1 MIFALATPVAQS
13 AIGVFRISGVGCCE
27 KFNTAL
33 NKPISEYR
41 KVFLRD
47 VFWEGVLI
55 DRCSVVFYSS
65 PNSYTGE
72 DSVEV
77 FCHGGL
83 SVIKSLTGVFLA
95 LGFREAEPGEFSK
108 IAFENGKLSL
118 NEAEAVADLVH
129 SEDVDRGLLSSEA
142 VAGKLS
148 NIISDLGDRVDGL
161 RVYIEGSI
169 DFSDEDYNFIAEGDV
184 CNKLVEI
191 KSSLVDLIDSSLVST
206 KKLTKNRVLFF
217 GPPNTGKSSLFNRM
231 LGFERALVSNVP
243 GTTRDL
249 IDSEMF
255 YNSVNMELVDS
266 AGIRET
272 KDLIETMGVALSG
285 VGVEE
290 SDLILVVLDHLTEN
304 YIDSF
309 GSTLKEKSFLL
320 VFNKSDEK
328 EPLNSY
334 DCVVSAKSG
343 SGVQE
348 LKELIFKFI
357 KEDKKN
363 KRGSKKTFLIRER
376 HLSLFNAALSA
387 LNSCIQKISNENA
400 VDIAAEDL
408 RQVRSSFDEFLGVKY
423 PDDLLGDIFKD
434 FCIGK

>member
-272 KDLIETMGVALSG
+272 NDLIEAMGVALSG

-363 KRGSKKTFLIRER
+363 KEGSKKTFLIRER

-387 LNSCIQKISNENA
+387 LNSCIQKISNEDA